1 MKTKTLL
8 FPIVALL
15 AVFLVGAVSAINNNT
30 LSAVFG
36 EAVVQLNGVTVNHGT
51 HNLTIAT
58 FSGETIP
65 VRVLFN
71 ASKYAENVKVRVE
84 ITDGN
89 KEFSDNYFMGDVYND
104 SRLYTTGFM
113 NLRLPNRL
121 DDNTESLWV
130 TVRITSDDYAPY
142 VESYQIKLQRNS
154 YEMRILSVDYDLDA
168 AAGSTIPVMV
178 EVENTGS
185 QNSRNTY
192 LSVSIPELGISAKAN
207 LGKLIAIEDD
217 CDNCCDSRVS
227 VSKILN
233 LNIPSNAKEGVHEL
247 VVTVWN
253 EDTKTVEKGIIKIGK
268 SSSSTPSTVATN
280 KEQDLKAGETNSY
293 DLVIV
298 NSDNS
303 VKVYTLSVVSNSN
316 LDVTVPSTVIV
327 NPQSASTVKVD
338 VKVKNGAEAGRHT
351 FGVLVNGEQTTFVA
365 NVNKKGTSASSAG
378 VIALT
383 VLLAIIFVALLVLL
397 IVLLFQREKKVE
409 EVETSYY

>member
-15 AVFLVGAVSAINNNT
+15 AVFLVSAVSAGNVV
-30 LSAVFG
+30 SG
-36 EAVVQLNGVTVNHGT
+36 EAVVQIKNLNINYPSNHNLILAAAPGEIVPVTVSFR
-51 HNLTIAT
+51 A
-58 FSGETIP
+58 
-65 VRVLFN
+65 N
-71 ASKYAENVKVRVE
+71 ASDYVSVKVE
-84 ITDGN
+84 ISSGN
-89 KEFSDNYFMGDVYND
+89 EEYSVSTKKFDVLED
-104 SRLYTTGFM
+104 TVYTTGVM
-113 NLRLPNRL
+113 NLKIPTRIDDLSKDVRLNIYVRS
-121 DDNTESLWV
+121 DNISNDEYWRNYTI
-130 TVRITSDDYAPY
+130 RIQR
-142 VESYQIKLQRNS
+142 ESYKLQV
-154 YEMRILSVDYDLDA
+154 LSVDYDLDA
-168 AAGSTIPVMV
+168 NAGSTVPVMV
-178 EVENTGS
+178 VVKNTGFRD
-185 QNSRNTY
+185 NDNVY
-192 LSVSIPELGISAKAN
+192 LTVAVPELGISAKTYLDELTA
-207 LGKLIAIEDD
+207 LKD

-227 VSKILN
+227 ISKILN
-233 LNIPSNAKEGVHEL
+233 LNIPSNAKEGVYDL

-268 SSSSTPSTVATN
+268 SSSSTPGTVATN

>member
-15 AVFLVGAVSAINNNT
+15 AVFLVGAVSADNANSVVNGDAI
-30 LSAVFG
+30 
-36 EAVVQLNGVTVNHGT
+36 VQLNGISINHANHSWT
-51 HNLTIAT
+51 LAP
-58 FSGETIP
+58 FAGEVIP
-65 VRVLFN
+65 VKVLFTAN
-71 ASKYAENVKVRVE
+71 KSAENVKVRVE
-84 ITDGN
+84 VSNGN
-89 KEFSDNYFMGDVYND
+89 QEFSDSYFIGDTYND
-104 SRLYTTGFM
+104 GRLYTTGIM
-113 NLRLPNRL
+113 NLRIPSRL
-121 DDNTESLWV
+121 DDLDER
-130 TVRITSDDYAPY
+130 VRIDVTISADKIDTYTETYYIAAQR
-142 VESYQIKLQRNS
+142 ESYKL
-154 YEMRILSVDYDLDA
+154 EILSVDYGLDA
-168 AAGSTIPVMV
+168 AAGSTIPIMV
-178 EVENTGS
+178 VVKNRGS
-185 QNSRNTY
+185 HDSGDTY
-192 LSVSIPELGISAKAN
+192 LTVSVPELGISAKAY
-207 LGKLIAIEDD
+207 LDEIASIE
-217 CDNCCDSRVS
+217 NCSNGCNRRDS

-233 LNIPSNAKEGVHEL
+233 LNIPSNAKEGIYEV
-247 VVTVWN
+247 VVTAWN
-253 EDTKTVEKGIIKIGK
+253 YDTKIVEKGILKVGK

-280 KEQDLKAGETNSY
+280 KEQDLKAGETKSY

-365 NVNKKGTSASSAG
+365 NVNKKGTGTSSAG